1 MPRPHRRGGRP
12 AGGRAAGLA
21 ALAAGLTLGL
31 MSGGASTLLTHP
43 GDAGAVLVPLAGA
56 IGIMIA
62 SAFRSRAVAQRR
74 RRHAIRGRERMRAH
88 EQVLRPKPVLIHSRE
103 TFRPVVIATE
113 PVATPTRR
121 AA

>member
-1 MPRPHRRGGRP
+1 
-12 AGGRAAGLA
+12 
-21 ALAAGLTLGL
+21 

-62 SAFRSRAVAQRR
+62 AAFRSRAVAQRR

-88 EQVLRPKPVLIHSRE
+88 EQVLRPKPVLI
-103 TFRPVVIATE
+103 ATE

>member
-1 MPRPHRRGGRP
+1 
-12 AGGRAAGLA
+12 
-21 ALAAGLTLGL
+21 

-43 GDAGAVLVPLAGA
+43 GDAGAVLIPLAGA

-62 SAFRSRAVAQRR
+62 AAFRSRAVAQR

-103 TFRPVVIATE
+103 TFRLVVIATE

>member
-43 GDAGAVLVPLAGA
+43 GDAGAVLIPLAGA

-62 SAFRSRAVAQRR
+62 AAFRSRAVAQRR
-74 RRHAIRGRERMRAH
+74 RRLAIRGRERMRAH
-88 EQVLRPKPVLIHSRE
+88 EQALRPKPVLIHSRE
-103 TFRPVVIATE
+103 TVRLVVIATE